1 MLRENSEHALAV
13 AKEYQDILDQVVFMC
28 DQARPD
34 ASLPNSWP
42 VDERRELT
50 KQFNELGVSVLND
63 YSGLKETWFQLTAS
77 PGAVAALVQNM
88 VEECELTGADGVDL
102 DFEQLPTEN
111 RFSYGKFVSQLSDEL
126 HARGKML
133 SICTASPCSTETRD
147 FGLPFLD
154 TSWLGHYVDHVRP
167 MNYGLFFPSTPIL
180 GPTATAPWARERMEY
195 LMLQVPR
202 HKIIMGL
209 PTYSVDWD
217 VTDPTKSR
225 QIYDWKWLAEREKE
239 SEIGRAWLP
248 HMDVGLMRFLDAEG
262 HIHYVYV
269 TDAKSTRSHLE
280 TVIAL
285 DLAGICFWCMRGEDP
300 AIWDTVRAMF
310 SRG

>member
-1 MLRENSEHALAV
+1 MIH
-13 AKEYQDILDQVVFMC
+13 
-28 DQARPD
+28 
-34 ASLPNSWP
+34 
-42 VDERRELT
+42 
-50 KQFNELGVSVLND
+50 
-63 YSGLKETWFQLTAS
+63 
-77 PGAVAALVQNM
+77 
-88 VEECELTGADGVDL
+88 ECEYTGADGVDL
-102 DFEQLPTEN
+102 DFEQLPPQN
-111 RFSYGKFVSQLSDEL
+111 RFSYGEFVRRLSDEL

-154 TSWLGHYVDHVRP
+154 TSWLAHYVDHVRP
-167 MNYGLFFPSTPIL
+167 MNYDLFYPSTPIL

-248 HMDVGLMRFLDAEG
+248 HLDVGLMRYLDRDG
-262 HIHYVYV
+262 HIHYIYV
-269 TDAKSTRSHLE
+269 TDAKSTLSHLE
-280 TVIAL
+280 TAIAL
-285 DLAGICFWCMRGEDP
+285 DLAGICFWCMMGEDP

-310 SRG
+310 SRR